1 VKHGDYF
8 TVYSNLET
16 VSVSTNQDIS
26 TKQTLGKLY
35 SDKAEELTKVHVEIW
50 KGKEKMD
57 PKLWLAN

>member
-1 VKHGDYF
+1 
-8 TVYSNLET
+8 
-16 VSVSTNQDIS
+16 VSTNQDIS

>member
-1 VKHGDYF
+1 
-8 TVYSNLET
+8 VYSNLET

-35 SDKAEELTKVHVEIW
+35 SDKTEELTKVHVEIW